1 MRKAWF
7 LAAALA
13 LVGAPALAADP
24 TGNWLVKDQT
34 AVIRI
39 APCAD
44 ALCGTIA
51 WTSQPGLDENN
62 PDPSKR
68 NRPIVGTQ
76 ILLGMKP
83 AGGTGGTG
91 GTGGGRRRG
100 ASSSHHRLDV
110 AGDVDAHDQRIHR
123 RQLARHVDD
132 AQLPAAVARD
142 EQDDVRRPRRRAVD
156 GQGAE
161 RLEGEG
167 LLAGGKR
174 RDEGERGERGDQADG
189 NGFHPG

>member
-13 LVGAPALAADP
+13 LVGAPARAADP

-44 ALCGTIA
+44 AFCGTIA

-62 PDPSKR
+62 PDPTKR
-68 NRPIVGTQ
+68 DRPIVGTQ

-83 AGGTGGTG
+83 AGGTGGASGTG
-91 GTGGGRRRG
+91 GTGGNRWDGEIYNPENG
-100 ASSSHHRLDV
+100 KTYSGHIILLSPDLL
-110 AGDVDAHDQRIHR
+110 RI
-123 RQLARHVDD
+123 
-132 AQLPAAVARD
+132 
-142 EQDDVRRPRRRAVD
+142 
-156 GQGAE
+156 
-161 RLEGEG
+161 EGC
-167 LLAGGKR
+167 LLIFCGGENWTR
-174 RDEGERGERGDQADG
+174 SR
-189 NGFHPG
+189 

>member
-68 NRPIVGTQ
+68 DRPIVGTQ

-91 GTGGGRRRG
+91 GASGTGG
-100 ASSSHHRLDV
+100 
-110 AGDVDAHDQRIHR
+110 
-123 RQLARHVDD
+123 
-132 AQLPAAVARD
+132 
-142 EQDDVRRPRRRAVD
+142 
-156 GQGAE
+156 
-161 RLEGEG
+161 
-167 LLAGGKR
+167 AGGNRWDGEIYNPENGKTYSGQPKDRKR
-174 RDEGERGERGDQADG
+174 PAVQQAAG
-189 NGFHPG
+189 GGINRARQA

>member
-24 TGNWLVKDQT
+24 AGNWLVKDQT

-68 NRPIVGTQ
+68 DRPIVGTQ
-76 ILLGMKP
+76 ILLGMRP

-91 GTGGGRRRG
+91 GASGTGG
-100 ASSSHHRLDV
+100 
-110 AGDVDAHDQRIHR
+110 
-123 RQLARHVDD
+123 
-132 AQLPAAVARD
+132 
-142 EQDDVRRPRRRAVD
+142 
-156 GQGAE
+156 
-161 RLEGEG
+161 
-167 LLAGGKR
+167 AGGTRWDGEIYNPENGKTYSGHIILLSPDLLR
-174 RDEGERGERGDQADG
+174 IEGCLLIFCGGENWTRSR
-189 NGFHPG
+189 

>member
-34 AVIRI
+34 AIIRI

-83 AGGTGGTG
+83 AGGGTG
-91 GTGGGRRRG
+91 GTGG
-100 ASSSHHRLDV
+100 AS
-110 AGDVDAHDQRIHR
+110 GT
-123 RQLARHVDD
+123 
-132 AQLPAAVARD
+132 
-142 EQDDVRRPRRRAVD
+142 
-156 GQGAE
+156 GG
-161 RLEGEG
+161 
-167 LLAGGKR
+167 AGGNRWDGEIYNPENGKTYSGHVILLSPDLLR
-174 RDEGERGERGDQADG
+174 IEGCLLIFCGGENWTRSR
-189 NGFHPG
+189 

>member
-13 LVGAPALAADP
+13 LLGGPALAADP

-62 PDPSKR
+62 PDPRKR
-68 NRPIVGTQ
+68 DRPIVGTQ

-83 AGGTGGTG
+83 AGGTGGAS
-91 GTGGGRRRG
+91 GTGG
-100 ASSSHHRLDV
+100 
-110 AGDVDAHDQRIHR
+110 
-123 RQLARHVDD
+123 
-132 AQLPAAVARD
+132 
-142 EQDDVRRPRRRAVD
+142 
-156 GQGAE
+156 
-161 RLEGEG
+161 
-167 LLAGGKR
+167 AGGNRWDGEIYNPENGKTYSGHIILLSPDLLR
-174 RDEGERGERGDQADG
+174 IEGCLLIFCGGENWTRSR
-189 NGFHPG
+189 